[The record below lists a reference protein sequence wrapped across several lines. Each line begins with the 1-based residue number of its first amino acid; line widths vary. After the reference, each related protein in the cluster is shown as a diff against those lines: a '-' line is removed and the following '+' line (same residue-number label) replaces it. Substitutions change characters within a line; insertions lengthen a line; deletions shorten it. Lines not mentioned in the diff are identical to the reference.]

1 MTKAELTA
9 KVAELEATLKAN
21 ESSQTELTNKLL
33 DAKKQLENINKPK
46 ISGEIADQ
54 IYLTIE
60 EAISNFDFDNPDFY
74 EVDFTIDYDNRL
86 ALESIRFDSVT
97 AIVDDVYREVEKL
110 FDVTTEE
117 TDG

>member
-60 EAISNFDFDNPDFY
+60 EAQSVLDEY
-74 EVDFTIDYDNRL
+74 EFT
-86 ALESIRFDSVT
+86 
-97 AIVDDVYREVEKL
+97 IVDDNSGIVPMDEIN
-110 FDVTTEE
+110 
-117 TDG
+117 G